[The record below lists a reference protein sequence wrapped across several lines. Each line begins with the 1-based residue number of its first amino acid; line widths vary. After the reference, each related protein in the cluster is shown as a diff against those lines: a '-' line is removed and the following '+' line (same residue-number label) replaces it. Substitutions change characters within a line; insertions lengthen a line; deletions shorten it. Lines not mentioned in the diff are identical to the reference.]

1 MKIFKQSF
9 VIGIIMLIRSYCM
22 AQEVMLT
29 EEQEAI
35 MNQHIRVYFEEL
47 GLSEDQ
53 KQVFKKITKKYALK
67 MKTLKRDNDSKYANY
82 RKLKSIKKSKNK
94 EMKILLNAEQF
105 KKYEENEEKRNKEKA
120 EKGFF

>member
-9 VIGIIMLIRSYCM
+9 VIGIIMLMRSYCM

-53 KQVFKKITKKYALK
+53 KT
-67 MKTLKRDNDSKYANY
+67 
-82 RKLKSIKKSKNK
+82 
-94 EMKILLNAEQF
+94 
-105 KKYEENEEKRNKEKA
+105 
-120 EKGFF
+120 GF